1 MCFLFNWVI
10 LQESSA
16 KNSLIPTM
24 LTVGGILVGLF
35 ALSFLILFVIAR
47 QRQNSMHLLQAAR
60 EQEFSKQL
68 LQVQIEIQEQTFVTL
83 AQELHDNIGQLL
95 GSAKMLIG
103 ITERNI
109 NPVPETLIAASESVG
124 NAIAE
129 LRSLSKSLNKEWLSH
144 FSLVENMQLEA
155 DRINSS
161 GKIHVTILKE
171 DELLPLQSDKQ
182 LMLFRIVQEAL
193 TNSVRHSMGKNILIQ
208 IRNNESDLT
217 LTVADDGVG
226 FDQGSAKL
234 SGVGM
239 IHLQQRVAILGG
251 TVQVTSQ
258 RNHGTTI
265 MIAIPNIKPQL

>member
-1 MCFLFNWVI
+1 MCFLYNWFI
-10 LQESSA
+10 LQVSSA
-16 KNSLIPTM
+16 KTSLIPTM

-35 ALSFLILFVIAR
+35 ALSFLVLFVIAR
-47 QRQNSMHLLQAAR
+47 QRQNSMHLLQTAR

-68 LQVQIEIQEQTFVTL
+68 LQVQVEIQEQTFVTL

-109 NPVPETLIAASESVG
+109 HPVPDTLLAASESVG

-144 FSLVENMQLEA
+144 FSLLENIQLEA

-161 GKIHVTILKE
+161 GKFRVTILKE
-171 DELLPLQSDKQ
+171 DELLPLQSEKQ

-193 TNSVRHSMGKNILIQ
+193 TNSVRHSKGNNVLIQ
-208 IRNNESDLT
+208 IKTNDSSLT
-217 LTVADDGVG
+217 MTIADDGIG
-226 FDQGSAKL
+226 FDTESNELQ
-234 SGVGM
+234 GVGM
-239 IHLQQRVAILGG
+239 IHLNQRVEILGG

-258 RNHGTTI
+258 RNHGTSI
-265 MIAIPNIKPQL
+265 LIDIPNIKQ